1 MAEVAILAR
10 PQRWDAPF
18 GTDMTDAAVE
28 RLLALPEIAAIEAAK
43 FPTHMPLAGIL
54 KNDTRLV
61 RFGAGDIVVRE
72 GDYGNSA
79 FLVVS
84 GRLRVVL
91 APDLP
96 RELIGRQVSR
106 KKTFFGALSQLWRN
120 SHVAE
125 VRDTRRYQKQALRGG
140 EGDLAKSQVFLQDV
154 PAILDQHKTA
164 VLDPGAL
171 FGELAALGRIPRTA
185 TIFAEGD
192 AELIEIRWQGLR
204 ELRKYDAGWRR
215 RIDERYRENALKVA
229 LHETPLF
236 RGLKE
241 SDLQEVANATLF
253 ETYGSFDWHVSYQR
267 MRDQGKAEAEP
278 IIAREGEYPDGALLV
293 RAGFARVSVA
303 MGNGRRTLT
312 YLGAGD
318 VFGFDELWQARNGAD
333 VSLMTTLSALG
344 YVDLLRVPAPIL
356 AKFVFPK
363 ITKPPPPLLDLAA
376 GPIAHSAPME
386 WAVEQRFINGTKAM
400 VIDLNRCVR
409 CDDCVRACAATH
421 DNNPRFIR
429 HGQTFDN
436 WMVANAC
443 MHCAD
448 PVCMIGCPTGAIH
461 RSIASGAVTINDDTC
476 IGCGTCASSC
486 PYDNIRL
493 VEIRD
498 RTGQSL
504 RDPDTQKPILKATKC
519 DLCETN
525 PGGPACVRACPH
537 DALKR
542 IDFRSDQ
549 TFERPR

>member
-1 MAEVAILAR
+1 VAEVAILAR